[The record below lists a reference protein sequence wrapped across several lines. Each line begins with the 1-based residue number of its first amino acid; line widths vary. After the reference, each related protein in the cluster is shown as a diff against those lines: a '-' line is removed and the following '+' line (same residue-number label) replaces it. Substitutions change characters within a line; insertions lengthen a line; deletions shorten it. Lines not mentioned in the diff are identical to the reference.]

1 MRRLLLLLVLLGA
14 VVINAQAQDG
24 YRYAKRGY
32 FRSVR
37 VGALHDM
44 TTSHTLDVGH
54 SIDLVNGYA
63 FNKWFMMGGGIGVL
77 YTIYGVDL
85 DDNSGQTNIK
95 VPVYLHLRANVLDRK
110 VTPYFALNLGGGFCK
125 GYLPNLGPNGHPEQ
139 LNGSYEFY
147 YMEPQI
153 GAAVRFGGGKMLE
166 LGLSFYADFGRGMNG
181 GPKLNIGF
189 TW

>member
-1 MRRLLLLLVLLGA
+1 MKRLLLLIVLLTS
-14 VVINAQAQDG
+14 VVLNVEAQE

-44 TTSHTLDVGH
+44 TTAISLDVGC
-54 SIDLVNGYA
+54 SVDLVNGYA
-63 FNKWFMMGGGIGVL
+63 FNKWFMMGGGIGVQ
-77 YTIYGVDL
+77 YTIYNIDS
-85 DDNSGQTNIK
+85 DDNSGQTNVK
-95 VPVYLHLRANVLDRK
+95 VPIYLHLRANVLDRK

-125 GYLPNLGPNGHPEQ
+125 GYLPNLGPNGNPEQ

-166 LGLSFYADFGRGMNG
+166 LGLSFYADFGRGLNG

>member
-1 MRRLLLLLVLLGA
+1 MKRFLLLLVLLGA
-14 VVINAQAQDG
+14 VVINAEAQE

-37 VGALHDM
+37 VGVIA
-44 TTSHTLDVGH
+44 TSLDVGH
-54 SIDLVNGYA
+54 SVDLVNGYA

-85 DDNSGQTNIK
+85 DNNSGQSNIK

-125 GYLPNLGPNGHPEQ
+125 GYLPDLGPDANRAEV
-139 LNGSYEFY
+139 NGSYEFY

-166 LGLSFYADFGRGMNG
+166 LGLSFYADFGRGLNG